1 MEHVSTYMYKPAT
14 YSFENLTRKTTIK
27 NPKTPVF
34 QNEKIL
40 QLPALILKRI

>member
-1 MEHVSTYMYKPAT
+1 MEHISTYMYKPAT

-27 NPKTPVF
+27 TPSF

-40 QLPALILKRI
+40 QLPALILKHI